1 MEETNLLSSKNV
13 IYGFTVAPDAVDEE
27 GERESAVIDSNELAR
42 RIILKQEEEYKAKL
56 LEEERERRL
65 EAMRE
70 SGEQVPD
77 GMDVDEFLGLV
88 DTISQPEE
96 EPIDMSEQT
105 EAILEEARQNAEQI
119 IADAN
124 AQAEEI
130 LSAAQLNADAMKNL
144 ARQDGEK
151 EGYNEG
157 TQRAAMELQEAQRS
171 MQSEVDKIQNDYM
184 EKQLQMEREIV
195 EMCLPVFEHVFSVE
209 LGGRKDV
216 IYHLLDHCIMKI
228 ERTGQMQIKV
238 SDANAD
244 FIKSKKDEIQGKV
257 GAEVG
262 LDIIA
267 DPLLNDSQCIIE
279 TDGGIFDCS
288 IDTELDNLIREIR
301 ALS

>member
-1 MEETNLLSSKNV
+1 MSSLSSHNVVYGFLVAPNEATEDGETNEL
-13 IYGFTVAPDAVDEE
+13 
-27 GERESAVIDSNELAR
+27 VIDSNDKAREL
-42 RIILKQEEEYKAKL
+42 ILKQEKAYKARL
-56 LEEERERRL
+56 LELERERRL

-70 SGEQVPD
+70 SGEEIPE
-77 GMDVDEFLGLV
+77 GMDPDEFLGLADTIMQQEEPEVIPSV
-88 DTISQPEE
+88 DTQAI
-96 EPIDMSEQT
+96 ID
-105 EAILEEARQNAEQI
+105 EANEEAARI

-130 LSAAQLNADAMKNL
+130 LNAAQLNADAMKNL

-157 TQRAAMELQEAQRS
+157 TQRAALELANARDN
-171 MQSEVDKIQNDYM
+171 MQAEVDRIENEYM
-184 EKQLQMEREIV
+184 QKQIEMEREIV
-195 EMCLPVFEHVFSVE
+195 EMCLPVFERVFSAE
-209 LGGRKDV
+209 LSGKKDV

-238 SDANAD
+238 SDANAE

-262 LDIIA
+262 LDVIA

-288 IDTELDNLIREIR
+288 IDTELDNLIREIK

>member
-1 MEETNLLSSKNV
+1 MSSLSSKNV
-13 IYGFTVAPDAVDEE
+13 IYGFMVAPNEPDEE
-27 GERESAVIDSNELAR
+27 GEIDERVIDHNDLAR
-42 RIILKQEEEYKAKL
+42 KLILKQEEAYKAKL
-56 LEEERERRL
+56 LDEERERRL
-65 EAMRE
+65 ASMRE
-70 SGEQVPD
+70 AGEEVPD
-77 GMDVDEFLGLV
+77 GMDVDEFLGLADSIMQQNEEPEVSV
-88 DTISQPEE
+88 DTQAI
-96 EPIDMSEQT
+96 IDDAMAQ
-105 EAILEEARQNAEQI
+105 ADQI

-130 LSAAQLNADAMKNL
+130 LNAAQLNADAMKNL

-157 TQRAAMELQEAQRS
+157 TQRAAMELQEAQS
-171 MQSEVDKIQNDYM
+171 QMQQEIDRISNEFMQKQINM
-184 EKQLQMEREIV
+184 EHEIV
-195 EMCLPVFEHVFSVE
+195 EMCLPVFERVFSAE
-209 LGGRKDV
+209 LSGRKDV

-238 SDANAD
+238 SDANAE
-244 FIKSKKDEIQGKV
+244 FIKSKKEEIQGKV

-288 IDTELDNLIREIR
+288 IDTELENLIREIR

>member
-1 MEETNLLSSKNV
+1 MSSLSSNNV
-13 IYGFTVAPDAVDEE
+13 IYGFLVKPNEPDEE
-27 GERESAVIDSNELAR
+27 TGETDELVIDSNALAKEL
-42 RIILKQEEEYKAKL
+42 IMKQEKAYKARL

-70 SGEQVPD
+70 SGAEIPEGVDP
-77 GMDVDEFLGLV
+77 DEFLGLA
-88 DTISQPEE
+88 DTIMQEEE
-96 EPIDMSEQT
+96 EPVDYGPAKEEILA
-105 EAILEEARQNAEQI
+105 EAHEEAQRI
-119 IADAN
+119 IDDAN

-130 LSAAQLNADAMKNL
+130 INAAQLNADAMRNL

-157 TQRAAMELQEAQRS
+157 TQRAARELQDA
-171 MQSEVDKIQNDYM
+171 QNDMQAELERIRNEYM
-184 EKQLQMEREIV
+184 EMQMGMEREIV
-195 EMCLPVFEHVFSVE
+195 EMCIPVFEHVFAAE
-209 LGGRKDV
+209 LSGKKDV

-238 SDANAD
+238 SDANAE

-279 TDGGIFDCS
+279 TDGGVFDCS

>member
-1 MEETNLLSSKNV
+1 MSSLSSNNV
-13 IYGFTVAPDAVDEE
+13 IYGFFVEPDAQNEE
-27 GERESAVIDSNELAR
+27 GEREQHVIDSNDLAR
-42 RIILKQEEEYKAKL
+42 RLIQQQEQEYKSKL

-70 SGEQVPD
+70 AGEEVPE
-77 GMDVDEFLGLV
+77 GMDPDEFLGLA
-88 DTISQPEE
+88 DTITQNEQP
-96 EPIDMSEQT
+96 DYSYL
-105 EAILEEARQNAEQI
+105 AEEALAEAREEAERI

-130 LSAAQLNADAMKNL
+130 LNAAQLNADAMKNL

-157 TQRAAMELQEAQRS
+157 TQRAAKELQEAQ
-171 MQSEVDKIQNDYM
+171 MQMNATVDRIQNEYQEM
-184 EKQLQMEREIV
+184 QLQMEREIV
-195 EMCLPVFEHVFSVE
+195 DMCLPVFEHVFQAE
-209 LGGRKDV
+209 LSGRKDV

-244 FIKSKKDEIQGKV
+244 FIKSKKEEIQGKI

>member
-1 MEETNLLSSKNV
+1 MSSLSSNNV
-13 IYGFTVAPDAVDEE
+13 IYGFLVAPNVPDEE
-27 GERESAVIDSNELAR
+27 TGETDELIIDSNDLAR
-42 RIILKQEEEYKAKL
+42 ELILKQERAYKAKL

-70 SGEQVPD
+70 SGAEIPEGVDP
-77 GMDVDEFLGLV
+77 DEFLGLA
-88 DTISQPEE
+88 DTIMQEEE
-96 EPIDMSEQT
+96 EPEDYGPVREEIIA
-105 EAILEEARQNAEQI
+105 EAQEEAQRI
-119 IADAN
+119 IDDAN

-130 LSAAQLNADAMKNL
+130 LNAAQLNADAMRNL

-157 TQRAAMELQEAQRS
+157 TQRAARELQDAQAD
-171 MQSEVDKIQNDYM
+171 MQAEIQRIENEYM
-184 EKQLQMEREIV
+184 EKQMSMEREIV
-195 EMCLPVFEHVFSVE
+195 EMCLPVFEHVFAAE
-209 LGGRKDV
+209 LSGKKDV

-238 SDANAD
+238 SDANAE
-244 FIKSKKDEIQGKV
+244 FIKGKKEEIQGKI

>member
-1 MEETNLLSSKNV
+1 LLSSKNV

-70 SGEQVPD
+70 SGEEVPD

-124 AQAEEI
+124 SQAEEI
-130 LSAAQLNADAMKNL
+130 LSAAKLNADAMKNL